1 MAAAD
6 RASSA
11 RMTVLEVIQHSARF
25 LEGKGVE
32 SPRLQGELILAHV
45 LKLPRL
51 QLYLKF
57 DQVLSEAE
65 VAAARELV
73 QRRGRR
79 EPLQHI
85 LGTANFC
92 GLDLWVTP
100 DVLIPRP
107 ETELLAER
115 AMAFLK
121 VIATGRRPKAE
132 GRTNAESRVP
142 NVGSVDPS
150 GTSKSEAA
158 SEFDPR
164 ISNRV
169 RLSDF
174 EPRNS
179 DQRLPRSAPTVLEV
193 GTGSG
198 CLPVYL
204 AHAVPTARVT
214 TVDISPAALVVAR
227 ENARRHGVLDR
238 IEFLEGDGF
247 NALAAGR
254 EFDLIVSN
262 PPYIPSA
269 EIATLEPE
277 VRDHDPRLALDGGA
291 DGLDFYRRIAADAAL
306 GLKPGGRLMLE
317 LGHDQAA
324 AVREIC
330 ECHLWI
336 VEAIEPDYS
345 RIPRILIARRG

>member
-1 MAAAD
+1 
-6 RASSA
+6 
-11 RMTVLEVIQHSARF
+11 MTVLEVIQHSARF

-57 DQVLSEAE
+57 DQVLTEAE

-92 GLDLWVTP
+92 GLELWVTP

-115 AMAFLK
+115 AVAFLK
-121 VIATGRRPKAE
+121 TLKSDRTPKPDV
-132 GRTNAESRVP
+132 RTSSESRIP
-142 NVGSVDPS
+142 KELLAEAVDEGLATAVS
-150 GTSKSEAA
+150 S
-158 SEFDPR
+158 FDPR
-164 ISNRV
+164 DSDLV
-169 RLSDF
+169 RTSGF
-174 EPRNS
+174 G
-179 DQRLPRSAPTVLEV
+179 PRSFDESLLASAATNLSVLDL

-198 CLPVYL
+198 CLPIYL
-204 AHAVPTARVT
+204 AHELPSARVT
-214 TVDISPAALVVAR
+214 TVDISPAALTVAR

-238 IEFLEGDGF
+238 VEFLEGDGF
-247 NALAAGR
+247 AALSPGLK
-254 EFDLIVSN
+254 FDLIISN

-269 EIATLEPE
+269 EIETLEPE
-277 VRDHDPRLALDGGA
+277 VRDHDPRLALDGGV
-291 DGLDFYRRIAADAAL
+291 DGLDFYRRIAAEAPPW
-306 GLKPGGRLMLE
+306 LKPGGQLMLE

-324 AVREIC
+324 AVREIY
-330 ECHLWI
+330 EAQMWI

-345 RIPRILIARRG
+345 RVPRILIARRS

>member
-1 MAAAD
+1 
-6 RASSA
+6 
-11 RMTVLEVIQHSARF
+11 MTVLEVIQHSARF

-51 QLYLKF
+51 QLYLRF
-57 DQVLSEAE
+57 DQVLTGAE
-65 VAAARELV
+65 TAAARELV

-85 LGTANFC
+85 LGTTSFC

-115 AMAFLK
+115 AVAFLK
-121 VIATGRRPKAE
+121 AIQADRTPNAE
-132 GRTNAESRVP
+132 GRTNAESRRPNEVP
-142 NVGSVDPS
+142 AETADERLAKVGSSLGPR
-150 GTSKSEAA
+150 TS
-158 SEFDPR
+158 DL
-164 ISNRV
+164 V
-169 RLSDF
+169 RPSDF

-179 DQRLPRSAPTVLEV
+179 EPSLLTSATTVLDL

-198 CLPVYL
+198 CLSIYL
-204 AHAVPTARVT
+204 AHELPSVRVT
-214 TVDISPAALVVAR
+214 TVDISPAALTVAR
-227 ENARRHGVLDR
+227 ENARRQGVLER
-238 IEFLEGDGF
+238 IEFIEGDGF
-247 NALAAGR
+247 AALSSGLK
-254 EFDLIVSN
+254 FDLIISN

-269 EIATLEPE
+269 EIETLEPE
-277 VRDHDPRLALDGGA
+277 VRDHDPRLALDGGV
-291 DGLDFYRRIAADAAL
+291 DGLDFYRRIAAEAPHW
-306 GLKPGGRLMLE
+306 LKPDGKLMLE

-324 AVREIC
+324 AAREIY
-330 ECHLWI
+330 ERQMWI

>member
-1 MAAAD
+1 
-6 RASSA
+6 
-11 RMTVLEVIQHSARF
+11 MTVLEVIQHSARF

-51 QLYLKF
+51 QLYLRF
-57 DQVLSEAE
+57 DQVLTGVE
-65 VAAARELV
+65 VAATRELV

-115 AMAFLK
+115 AVAFLK
-121 VIATGRRPKAE
+121 AIDADQKPKA
-132 GRTNAESRVP
+132 GFRTNAEGRIP
-142 NVGSVDPS
+142 NEVSAEATDERRAKVNSSPGPRDSDMVRSSEVGLRKP
-150 GTSKSEAA
+150 
-158 SEFDPR
+158 
-164 ISNRV
+164 
-169 RLSDF
+169 
-174 EPRNS
+174 
-179 DQRLPRSAPTVLEV
+179 DQSLFTSAPAVLDL

-198 CLPVYL
+198 CLPIYL
-204 AHAVPTARVT
+204 AHELPSVRVT
-214 TVDISPAALVVAR
+214 TVDISPAALTVAR
-227 ENARRHGVLDR
+227 ENARRHGVLNRVD
-238 IEFLEGDGF
+238 FLEGDGF
-247 NALAAGR
+247 AALPPGR
-254 EFDLIVSN
+254 QFDLIVSN

-269 EIATLEPE
+269 EIEALEPE
-277 VRDHDPRLALDGGA
+277 VRDHDPRLALDGGP
-291 DGLDFYRRIAADAAL
+291 DGLDFYRRIAAEAPSW
-306 GLKPGGRLMLE
+306 LKAGGKLMLE

-324 AVREIC
+324 AVGEIC
-330 ECHLWI
+330 EHQMWI

-345 RIPRILIARRG
+345 RNPRILIARRG

>member
-1 MAAAD
+1 
-6 RASSA
+6 
-11 RMTVLEVIQHSARF
+11 MTVLEVIQHSARF

-57 DQVLSEAE
+57 DQVLADTE

-115 AMAFLK
+115 AVTFLK
-121 VIATGRRPKAE
+121 TIQADRIPRPE
-132 GRTNAESRVP
+132 VRNNAESRVP
-142 NVGSVDPS
+142 NKLPA
-150 GTSKSEAA
+150 EAA
-158 SEFDPR
+158 GEHQENVSSSFGPR
-164 ISNRV
+164 DSDLV
-169 RLSDF
+169 RPSDF
-174 EPRNS
+174 ELRNS
-179 DQRLPRSAPTVLEV
+179 DQSLLTSAATILDL

-198 CLPVYL
+198 CLPIYL
-204 AHAVPTARVT
+204 AHELPSVRVT
-214 TVDISPAALVVAR
+214 TVDISPGALTVAR

-238 IEFLEGDGF
+238 VEFLEGDGF
-247 NALAAGR
+247 AALTPER
-254 EFDLIVSN
+254 RFDLIVSN

-277 VRDHDPRLALDGGA
+277 VRDHDPRLALDGGV
-291 DGLDFYRRIAADAAL
+291 DGLDFYRRIATEAAPW
-306 GLKPGGRLMLE
+306 LKPGGRLMLE

-324 AVREIC
+324 AVRGIC
-330 ECHLWI
+330 ERQMWV
-336 VEAIEPDYS
+336 VEAVEADYS

>member
-1 MAAAD
+1 
-6 RASSA
+6 
-11 RMTVLEVIQHSARF
+11 MTVLEVIQHSARF

-57 DQVLSEAE
+57 DQVLTGAE
-65 VAAARELV
+65 IAAARELV

-115 AMAFLK
+115 AVAFLK
-121 VIATGRRPKAE
+121 ARSCEQAGNNLVGADVRRLKSIEPAE
-132 GRTNAESRVP
+132 
-142 NVGSVDPS
+142 
-150 GTSKSEAA
+150 
-158 SEFDPR
+158 
-164 ISNRV
+164 
-169 RLSDF
+169 L
-174 EPRNS
+174 
-179 DQRLPRSAPTVLEV
+179 DQSLLTSAPTILDL

-198 CLPVYL
+198 CLPIYL
-204 AHAVPTARVT
+204 AHEHPSVQVT
-214 TVDISPAALVVAR
+214 TVDISPAALTVAR
-227 ENARRHGVLDR
+227 ENARRHGVLER
-238 IEFLEGDGF
+238 VEFLEGDGF
-247 NALAAGR
+247 TALPPGR
-254 EFDLIVSN
+254 QFDLIVSN

-269 EIATLEPE
+269 EIETLEPE

-291 DGLDFYRRIAADAAL
+291 DGLEFYRRIAAEAPHW
-306 GLKPGGRLMLE
+306 LKPGGKLMLE

-330 ECHLWI
+330 EGQMWI

>member
-1 MAAAD
+1 
-6 RASSA
+6 
-11 RMTVLEVIQHSARF
+11 MTVLEVIQHSARF

-57 DQVLSEAE
+57 DQVLAEAE

-85 LGTANFC
+85 VGTANFC
-92 GLDLWVTP
+92 GLELWVTP

-115 AMAFLK
+115 AVAFLK
-121 VIATGRRPKAE
+121 ERLSGGAACVSVAAKVTRLKSD
-132 GRTNAESRVP
+132 RTPNTDVRTISESRIP
-142 NVGSVDPS
+142 NELLA
-150 GTSKSEAA
+150 EAA
-158 SEFDPR
+158 GEVLATAVSSFVPRDFDQSLLTPAAT
-164 ISNRV
+164 S
-169 RLSDF
+169 LS
-174 EPRNS
+174 
-179 DQRLPRSAPTVLEV
+179 VLDL

-198 CLPVYL
+198 CLPIYL
-204 AHAVPTARVT
+204 AHELPAVQVT
-214 TVDISPAALVVAR
+214 TVDISPAALTVAR
-227 ENARRHGVLDR
+227 ENARRHGVSER
-238 IEFLEGDGF
+238 VEFLEGDCF
-247 NALAAGR
+247 AALPPDR
-254 EFDLIVSN
+254 RFDLIVSN

-269 EIATLEPE
+269 DIETLEPE

-291 DGLDFYRRIAADAAL
+291 DGLDFYRRIAAEAPPWI
-306 GLKPGGRLMLE
+306 KPGGKLMFE

-324 AVREIC
+324 GVREIC
-330 ECHLWI
+330 ERQMWV
-336 VEAIEPDYS
+336 VEAVEPDYS